1 MLFVRSGMKGWA
13 PHVFGTAGG
22 TAIQPRVAV
31 VGHVEWTTIAR
42 SDRVPLAG
50 EVIHADVRWEGPAG
64 GGAVAAVQLARLA
77 GQCSFFTALGDD
89 AAGRRAGEQL
99 SGLGVRVLAAA
110 RGERTRHAVSLVD
123 ASGERTTT
131 TLGPRLQP
139 DSADPLPWHEL
150 SGYDAVFFTAGDT
163 GAVCAARQAKTLV
176 ATSRELR
183 IVASA
188 RVPVDAL
195 AGSLRD
201 PAEHY
206 DPTALIAA
214 PGLLVRTDGADGG
227 TFEVCGGP
235 AARYSA
241 AEPPGPIADLYGV
254 GDTFAAA
261 LTFALGA
268 GADVV
273 TALSFAA
280 DRGAE
285 ATTRT
290 GPYPITAP
298 VA

>member
-1 MLFVRSGMKGWA
+1 MA
-13 PHVFGTAGG
+13 AGTA
-22 TAIQPRVAV
+22 TRPRVAV
-31 VGHVEWTTIAR
+31 IGHVEWTTIAR
-42 SDRVPLAG
+42 SDRVPVAG
-50 EVIHADVRWEGPAG
+50 EVIHADVSWEGPAG

-77 GQCSFFTALGDD
+77 GECTFFTALGDD
-89 AAGRRAGEQL
+89 AAGRRAVEHLGA
-99 SGLGVRVLAAA
+99 LGVQVLAAA
-110 RGERTRHAVSLVD
+110 RDERTRHAVSLVD

-139 DSADPLPWHEL
+139 ASVDPLPWHEL

-163 GAVCAARQAKTLV
+163 VAVRAARQATTLV

-188 RVPVDAL
+188 QVPVDAL
-195 AGSLRD
+195 VGSLHD
-201 PAEHY
+201 PAERY
-206 DPTALIAA
+206 DPTVLIAA

-227 TFEVCGGP
+227 LFEVSGGP
-235 AARYSA
+235 AARYRA

-261 LTFALGA
+261 LTFALGC
-268 GADVV
+268 GADVA

-280 DRGAE
+280 DRGAD
-285 ATTRT
+285 ATTRA
-290 GPYPITAP
+290 GPYPITAS